1 MEAQLVEVML
11 GLARLT
17 LRLWKAVEPYD
28 YRLPAPFL
36 VVEALLGVAV
46 TDSEWLMFILSCLA
60 FTAG

>member
-28 YRLPAPFL
+28 YRLPAPL
-36 VVEALLGVAV
+36 PGVEALLGVAV
-46 TDSEWLMFILSCLA
+46 TDSKWLMFI
-60 FTAG
+60 